1 MVHGSESSLR
11 TWDRIALALKGR
23 YRIIRYDIPGYGL
36 SDGATDAAAKT
47 MQPTDIPVEL
57 LTRLGVKK
65 LTFVGVSSGGTM
77 GMYLA
82 ARRPDLVERL
92 ILSNTPSD
100 PVDTSHLVMP
110 KSFTDATERAKQ
122 TGFRDQ
128 TFWNEFLSYF
138 AGDAARISAQT
149 RKEYYDFYRR
159 TPEKNLI
166 ALVARIGDGKQ
177 ATVEMAKVRKPTFLI
192 WGAADHL
199 LPESAANAI
208 ARYLKNA
215 QISRVMMPDVGHYP
229 PLEVPER
236 FAQLIA
242 AYVEAGTP
250 ICLRKP
256 PLPEAGTRA
265 RLVTGRE
272 ALARD
277 PPAEF
282 LEPMVGR
289 AAGLLHAE
297 TVAAP
302 LIQVGFGPVAAGEQ
316 GIVER
321 PEAIAHRH
329 VILRHGQEQ
338 RRQAARRGLGRRL
351 QPGIAGRA
359 FRIGKVRGRD
369 FRQLRAERHAVD
381 QPGEIGPH
389 SLGSKSHHARDM
401 TARREADDT
410 DALGIDA
417 VLGRA

>member
-1 MVHGSESSLR
+1 MIRIPLLAATVAISVLGVVPAAAHAQSAAAATEPALPYLTIEELRRKYADAQSRYAVIGGLKIHYKDEGPKNAPVLFMVHGSESSLR
-11 TWDRIALALKGR
+11 TWDRITLALKGR

-36 SDGATDAAAKT
+36 SDGATDTAAKT

-110 KSFTDATERAKQ
+110 KSFLDATERSKQ

-138 AGDAARISAQT
+138 AGDAARISPQT

-159 TPEKNLI
+159 IPEKNLI

-177 ATVEMAKVRKPTFLI
+177 ATIEMAKVRKPTFLI

-250 ICLRKP
+250 N
-256 PLPEAGTRA
+256 LPQEAT
-265 RLVTGRE
+265 
-272 ALARD
+272 
-277 PPAEF
+277 
-282 LEPMVGR
+282 
-289 AAGLLHAE
+289 
-297 TVAAP
+297 AP
-302 LIQVGFGPVAAGEQ
+302 
-316 GIVER
+316 
-321 PEAIAHRH
+321 
-329 VILRHGQEQ
+329 
-338 RRQAARRGLGRRL
+338 
-351 QPGIAGRA
+351 
-359 FRIGKVRGRD
+359 
-369 FRQLRAERHAVD
+369 
-381 QPGEIGPH
+381 
-389 SLGSKSHHARDM
+389 
-401 TARREADDT
+401 
-410 DALGIDA
+410 
-417 VLGRA
+417 